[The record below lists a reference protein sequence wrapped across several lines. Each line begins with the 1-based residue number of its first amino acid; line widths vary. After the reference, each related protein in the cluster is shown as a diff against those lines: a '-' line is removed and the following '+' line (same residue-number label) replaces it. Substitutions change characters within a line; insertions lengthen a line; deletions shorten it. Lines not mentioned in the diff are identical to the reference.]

1 MANTPSTFLRTVR
14 RLRIV
19 GEPAP
24 TPRRRRNADVRPRE
38 FLTPAEV
45 EQLARGAKRRG
56 RYGSRDAFAIRFAAR
71 HGFRVSELC
80 ALTWDA
86 LDLAGGWL
94 HVSRRKNG
102 VPSTHP
108 LNGDEIRELRALK
121 RAVGDSR
128 FIFNNERGAPMS
140 PSGFARMLER
150 AGEAAGFAFPVHP
163 HMLRHAAGYRLA
175 NEGRNTRDL
184 QLWLGHKNIQHTVR
198 YTELD
203 GNRFRGW

>member
-1 MANTPSTFLRTVR
+1 MSGARKSFLRTVP
-14 RLRIV
+14 LRVV
-19 GEPAP
+19 GEAAP
-24 TPRRRRNADVRPRE
+24 TPRRPHNAAIRDRE
-38 FLTPAEV
+38 YLTPVEV
-45 EQLARGAKRRG
+45 DQLAAAAKRRG
-56 RYGSRDAFAIRFAAR
+56 RYGSRDACAIRLAAR

-86 LDLAGGWL
+86 VDLAGGWL

-121 RAVGDSR
+121 REAESSR
-128 FIFNNERGAPMS
+128 FVFNNERGAPIS
-140 PSGFARMLER
+140 PAGFARMLQR
-150 AGEAAGFAFPVHP
+150 AAAPAGFGFPVHP
-163 HMLRHAAGYRLA
+163 HMLRHAAGFRLA
-175 NEGRNTRDL
+175 NEGKNTRDL

-203 GNRFRGW
+203 GNRFKGW